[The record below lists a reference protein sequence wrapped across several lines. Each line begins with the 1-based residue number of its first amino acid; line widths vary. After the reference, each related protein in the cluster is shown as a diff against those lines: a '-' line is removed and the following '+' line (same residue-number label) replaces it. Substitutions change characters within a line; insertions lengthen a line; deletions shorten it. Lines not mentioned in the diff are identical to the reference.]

1 MKIIE
6 VIPAPG
12 GWMLRS
18 DAIENTLFFRCAQ
31 SAESAA
37 VRLAQ
42 GLADAGQTT
51 HVGIHPRGAF
61 AVRRFVVAALRTQTQ
76 LSKGTVQSL

>member
-1 MKIIE
+1 MKTIE
-6 VIPAPG
+6 IVPAEA

-18 DAIENTLFFRCAQ
+18 DAIENQLFFRSGA

-42 GLADAGQTT
+42 GLADAGDSSRVSIYIRDGSLARQF
-51 HVGIHPRGAF
+51 VVPALRLVEPRRPAEAF
-61 AVRRFVVAALRTQTQ
+61 A
-76 LSKGTVQSL
+76 

>member
-1 MKIIE
+1 MKAIE
-6 VIPAPG
+6 IVPAEG

-18 DAIENTLFFRCAQ
+18 DAIENVLFFSAGG

-42 GLADAGQTT
+42 GLAEAGKSARVSIYIRDGSLARQ
-51 HVGIHPRGAF
+51 
-61 AVRRFVVAALRTQTQ
+61 FVVPPLRLIEPT
-76 LSKGTVQSL
+76 SAIREHA

>member
-1 MKIIE
+1 MKTIE
-6 VIPAPG
+6 IVPAEA

-18 DAIENTLFFRCAQ
+18 DAIENQLFFRSGA

-42 GLADAGQTT
+42 GLANAGDSSR
-51 HVGIHPRGAF
+51 VIIS
-61 AVRRFVVAALRTQTQ
+61 VRDGSLARELVAPALR
-76 LSKGTVQSL
+76 LGDGRAR